1 MADDRPEDQGFRVV
15 DRRVF
20 SPDGTRREVPAEEV
34 NDEKDEKQAAPASP
48 APQAASARAAQPAAE
63 EEVAELPEG
72 AFETLVSYLSTTAL
86 FQLGLLEGPGGDR
99 IPPDLPN
106 ARRTID
112 LIEVLKHKTRGN
124 LTANESRFL
133 DQVLYELQMSYVEI
147 ERHAAR
153 RGK

>member
-1 MADDRPEDQGFRVV
+1 MADERSEDQGFRVV

-20 SPDGTRREVPAEEV
+20 SPDGTRREVPAGEARDEEG
-34 NDEKDEKQAAPASP
+34 KKQPATSIRAGESASP
-48 APQAASARAAQPAAE
+48 RIAQPPAQEETAE
-63 EEVAELPEG
+63 PPEG

-86 FQLGLLEGPGGDR
+86 FQLGLLEGPGGNR

-124 LTANESRFL
+124 LTASESRFL

-147 ERHAAR
+147 DRHATR
-153 RGK
+153 RGR